1 MTAPRPGDAF
11 HLDLDGTVIAGRYMA
26 SYPQLEL
33 DRQLC
38 FALYTAS
45 RAVVRTYGPLLDEAG
60 LTYPQYVTL
69 LALWEDPE
77 RSRSVGELGER
88 LHLDSGT
95 LTPLLKQLASMGY
108 VTRARDAD
116 DERRVLVTLTAEG
129 LTLRERLAGVPESF
143 LGCLG
148 LDVPETDGS
157 ATNWPRSPP
166 RSSGALKNLK
176 QRSNGVCRVAVW
188 EARTCSRRL
197 VSTQKIRTQTGT
209 ASRSCSRSTPTAS
222 TARPPQP
229 TSASPRPSAPGT
241 PSKTSVTR
249 ATAT

>member
-1 MTAPRPGDAF
+1 VQLHSRLPARISVRPDAIATTPRRK
-11 HLDLDGTVIAGRYMA
+11 TVRVGGIPVPENAVVAAGVAVAAVAGGERGGGVQDVHGEAMA

-95 LTPLLKQLASMGY
+95 LTPLLKRLASMGY

-148 LDVPETDGS
+148 LDVPEAD
-157 ATNWPRSPP
+157 
-166 RSSGALKNLK
+166 ALRDQLAALTALLE
-176 QRSNGVCRVAVW
+176 RG
-188 EARTCSRRL
+188 
-197 VSTQKIRTQTGT
+197 TQE
-209 ASRSCSRSTPTAS
+209 P
-222 TARPPQP
+222 
-229 TSASPRPSAPGT
+229 
-241 PSKTSVTR
+241 
-249 ATAT
+249 